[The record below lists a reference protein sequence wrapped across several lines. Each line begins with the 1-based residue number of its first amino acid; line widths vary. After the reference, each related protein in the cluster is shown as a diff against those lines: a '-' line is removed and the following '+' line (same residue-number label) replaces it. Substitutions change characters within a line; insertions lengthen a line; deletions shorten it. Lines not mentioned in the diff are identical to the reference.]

1 VSGKFKNVPIDPDTD
16 ILFYKITKID
26 KYDVLYQIWN
36 WDGIKSESIIF
47 EDDDVKD
54 LSEDEIREIVKTSLF
69 LKDKESNMTFSQ
81 SGSGYTFVNFNFE
94 QD

>member
-1 VSGKFKNVPIDPDTD
+1 MSGKFKNVPIDPDTD

-36 WDGIKSESIIF
+36 WDGIRSESVIF
-47 EDDDVKD
+47 EDDDVKG
-54 LSEDEIREIVKTSLF
+54 LSEDEIKEIVKSSSL
-69 LKDKESNMTFSQ
+69 LKDKESRITFSQ

-94 QD
+94 MD